1 MARKKTLV
9 ASKKRKKTVVPRRK
23 TRLLDLPNQTIDCIL
38 ERLSPKELCRVAEVC
53 TYLRNQSSSDYLWKK
68 HVQQKW
74 SKLVGDVVQQVWQ
87 WHRAKIK
94 DARSFS
100 LYRDVMDSCAAFRGT
115 WPFVGIQSYLEN
127 HWPYISLMKN
137 YSQKALYTCLETGC
151 FWFPAQ
157 LYRFRRYS
165 YHDVIRVNEIQ
176 KVLDITGVQTYII
189 NSARVVFL
197 NERPQPRP
205 GKGVTNTCEVCQR
218 SLLDSFRFC
227 SLGCKVFSSFH
238 QCLLI
243 NH

>member
-23 TRLLDLPNQTIDCIL
+23 TRFLDLPNQTIDCIL

-157 LYRFRRYS
+157 LYRNPMYMIS
-165 YHDVIRVNEIQ
+165 YCDA
-176 KVLDITGVQTYII
+176 LLCYD
-189 NSARVVFL
+189 S
-197 NERPQPRP
+197 
-205 GKGVTNTCEVCQR
+205 NT
-218 SLLDSFRFC
+218 DSFQAR
-227 SLGCKVFSSFH
+227 LKDEVIAGVMMH
-238 QCLLI
+238 THLLKGMI
-243 NH
+243 E